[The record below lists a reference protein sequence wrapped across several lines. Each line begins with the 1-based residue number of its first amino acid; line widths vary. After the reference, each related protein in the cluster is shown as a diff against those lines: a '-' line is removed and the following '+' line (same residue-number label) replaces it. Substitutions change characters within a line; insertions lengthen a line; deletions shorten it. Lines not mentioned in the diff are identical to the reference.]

1 MMSAQVSAKKE
12 SKVCDTRHKSAIN
25 ERCERGDQEYLK
37 NILDSHLFDYER
49 DTNQRGQKQ
58 QFYERIEKSAYG
70 ETRRQL
76 KFY

>member
-12 SKVCDTRHKSAIN
+12 SKVADIRKKSAMI
-25 ERCERGDQEYLK
+25 ERCERGDQEYLR

-49 DTNQRGQKQ
+49 EANQRGPKQ
-58 QFYERIEKSAYG
+58 EFYERIEKSAYG